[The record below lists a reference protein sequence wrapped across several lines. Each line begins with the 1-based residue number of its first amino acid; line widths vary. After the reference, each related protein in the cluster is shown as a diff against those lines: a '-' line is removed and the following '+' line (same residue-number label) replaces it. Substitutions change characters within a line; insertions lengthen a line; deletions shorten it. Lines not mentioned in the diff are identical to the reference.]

1 MITLEDVLEEV
12 IQDEI
17 VDESDRYMTNDHTQ
31 AVRPCRCC
39 SPGHDAQALVL
50 CSCFHRQAPAM
61 SLIVDRHLMHQL
73 DTALAYCLW
82 PVLVQAQNYTRR

>member
-31 AVRPCRCC
+31 AVRAPESVLPC
-39 SPGHDAQALVL
+39 
-50 CSCFHRQAPAM
+50 
-61 SLIVDRHLMHQL
+61 
-73 DTALAYCLW
+73 
-82 PVLVQAQNYTRR
+82 